1 MKKSI
6 YCYSSDENTVR
17 DYLTKWGVNF
27 KERDGVFKLDPLE
40 AKAGSNKLSEKL
52 IIHIIG

>member
-6 YCYSSDENTVR
+6 YCYSADESKVR
-17 DYLTKWGVNF
+17 NYLTNWGVSF

-40 AKAGSNKLSEKL
+40 VKAVSNKLSEKL